1 MRRLRTHRQFPRR
14 SKGAG
19 LRTALELILRVRR
32 VALSASNNGFARG
45 PPYVRGP
52 SSARAAAS
60 LLRVTTGLPM
70 LFVEMRGEM
79 ACLLRSLGSDGMVS
93 SVASRLPPEATLA
106 IGSRLLLACS
116 SSQDGKIREDF
127 MRYRFFAIAVALA
140 ASWAIASSATAQQGS
155 STQQVTPDP
164 ASNPDQELGRRFVMR
179 PENLPLPKSDPVAAS
194 RSLLIPYAG
203 QAPRVIEGFTVT
215 AFIVGLEHPRRLLV
229 LPNNDVIVAE

>member
-1 MRRLRTHRQFPRR
+1 MAPPHGLVQRANRHVSAGHGGYSSEWRLLPASVLSTRHVSRARIASRRLFTGVMRRLRTHRQFPRR

-32 VALSASNNGFARG
+32 VALSASNSGFARG
-45 PPYVRGP
+45 PPLEWTTPGGSGVEFVAVDNPYVRGP

-116 SSQDGKIREDF
+116 SSQDGRK
-127 MRYRFFAIAVALA
+127 Y
-140 ASWAIASSATAQQGS
+140 
-155 STQQVTPDP
+155 
-164 ASNPDQELGRRFVMR
+164 GRTSCGIGF
-179 PENLPLPKSDPVAAS
+179 SQS
-194 RSLLIPYAG
+194 QSL
-203 QAPRVIEGFTVT
+203 
-215 AFIVGLEHPRRLLV
+215 
-229 LPNNDVIVAE
+229 